1 MTEIDKQGRNLSTTV
16 WTQLDRKAGAITELT
31 IRQLRNR
38 ISTWVVLG
46 VGVLLI
52 SLLLVFYIDSIR
64 DEFEPYDNDGDS
76 EDWDNDGYPLGQE
89 NIYGTSD
96 YDEFNFPGSP
106 EYIYQG
112 DIDWND
118 QPRTHEGNH
127 TWYYAWGYF
136 NPIWIDVN
144 ASNPFIYNYDW
155 IDWSLGDYFCEEEGL
170 GSDPFERG
178 PNGYYGFENS
188 NIDRNYCQFENGTYI
203 MFGAAFSGE
212 GEFFVEPGWN
222 TEWGYVTES
231 FFVEKHPKSMY
242 IDEDDIDWDGTSVSS
257 SQGFDDDGDCLKDD
271 YLVES
276 TPSDS
281 NRNGIYCD
289 VQWTYDQYGNLISI
303 RADSNVDEDPD
314 DSRHIGESSHRT
326 FIIGTGKIAFVML
339 LGLFLPLFLALG
351 LVRDE
356 SENGTLHYLLS
367 KPIHR
372 GEFILY
378 RLLGYLAIVVS
389 YTVILTFI
397 IAFITSIIGPGESII
412 RLSDYPV
419 WMGIS
424 LSTILVLI
432 AYGSVFNTVGLVLP
446 RYGVYLCILF
456 GVWEFLMGLFTI
468 TIPSSDITMLSIS
481 HWAIQIIDAT
491 VMIAWSDTPL
501 MQQQADA
508 FGLET
513 GISFFWHP
521 PVHTLGTGSPFVALI
536 ISVVFILI
544 FSLGMILIGQLI
556 FRKKEIM

>member
-1 MTEIDKQGRNLSTTV
+1 MEEIDKQGRNLSTTV

-52 SLLLVFYIDSIR
+52 SLLLIFYVDSIR
-64 DEFEPYDNDGDS
+64 DDFEPYDNDGDS
-76 EDWDNDGYPLGQE
+76 QDWDNDGYPLGQE
-89 NIYGTSD
+89 LIYGTSD
-96 YDEFNFPGSP
+96 YDDSNFPGSS

-118 QPRTHEGNH
+118 QPRNHYGNH
-127 TWYYAWGYF
+127 TWVYAWGYF
-136 NPIWIDVN
+136 TPTWIDVE
-144 ASNPFIYNYDW
+144 AENPFSWSDNW
-155 IDWSLGDYFCEEEGL
+155 IDWSSEEYICEEEGL
-170 GSDPFERG
+170 GSDPFSSGRF
-178 PNGYYGFENS
+178 NL
-188 NIDRNYCQFENGTYI
+188 DRNYCLFENGTYI
-203 MFGAAFSGE
+203 MFGAIFIGE
-212 GEFFVEPGWN
+212 GDFFVEPGWN
-222 TEWGYVTES
+222 TEWGYLTEP
-231 FFVEKHPKSMY
+231 FFVEKHPKSKY
-242 IDEDDIDWDGTSVSS
+242 IDEDDINWDENRVSS
-257 SQGFDDDGDCLKDD
+257 SQGFDDDGDCLKED
-271 YLVES
+271 YVVDS
-276 TPSDS
+276 SPNDS

-289 VQWTYDQYGNLISI
+289 VQWTFDSNGNLVSI
-303 RADSNVDEDPD
+303 RADNNVDEDPD
-314 DSRHIGESSHRT
+314 DSKHIGESSHRT
-326 FIIGTGKIAFVML
+326 FIIGTGKIAFVMII
-339 LGLFLPLFLALG
+339 GLFVPLFLALG

-389 YTVILTFI
+389 YTLILTLI
-397 IAFITSIIGPGESII
+397 IALITSIIGPGNSFI

-419 WMGIS
+419 WIGIAF
-424 LSTILVLI
+424 STILVLT

-468 TIPSSDITMLSIS
+468 TIPESDITMLSIS
-481 HWAIQIIDAT
+481 HWAIQLIDAV

-501 MQQQADA
+501 IQEQADA

-521 PVHTLGTGSPFVALI
+521 PVHTLGTGSPFIASI
-536 ISVVFILI
+536 ISVVFILT
-544 FSLGMILIGQLI
+544 FSMGMILIGQLI
-556 FRKKEIM
+556 FRNKEIM

>member
-1 MTEIDKQGRNLSTTV
+1 MEKPDEQGRGLSNTV

-52 SLLLVFYIDSIR
+52 SLLIIFYIDSIR

-89 NIYGTSD
+89 RIYGTSD
-96 YDEFNFPGSP
+96 YDESNFPGSS

-112 DIDWND
+112 DIDYND
-118 QPRTHEGNH
+118 QPRNHYGNH
-127 TWYYAWGYF
+127 TWIDAWGYF
-136 NPIWIDVN
+136 TPTWIDTDT
-144 ASNPFIYNYDW
+144 SNPFSGFSTDYRW
-155 IDWSLGDYFCEEEGL
+155 IDWNLEPIICED
-170 GSDPFERG
+170 SSMSDDPFEV
-178 PNGYYGFENS
+178 YDWS
-188 NIDRNYCQFENGTYI
+188 VLSRNYCLYENGTYV
-203 MFGAAFSGE
+203 MFGAIFIGE
-212 GEFFVEPGWN
+212 GDFFVEPGW
-222 TEWGYVTES
+222 EAQWGYLTEP

-242 IDEDDIDWDGTSVSS
+242 IDEDDIDWDGTTISS
-257 SQGFDDDGDCLKDD
+257 SQGFDDDGDCLKVD

-276 TPSDS
+276 SPDDS
-281 NRNGIYCD
+281 NRNGIVCD
-289 VQWTYDQYGNLISI
+289 VQWTYDPYGNLISI

-314 DSRHIGESSHRT
+314 DSKHIGESSHRT
-326 FIIGTGKIAFVML
+326 FIIGTGKIAFVMI

-378 RLLGYLAIVVS
+378 RLLGYLAVVVS

-397 IAFITSIIGPGESII
+397 IAFITSIIGPGDSII

-419 WMGIS
+419 WLGIS
-424 LSTILVLI
+424 LSTILVLT
-432 AYGSVFNTVGLVLP
+432 AYGSVFNTVGLILP

-491 VMIAWSDTPL
+491 VMIAWSDTAL
-501 MQQQADA
+501 MQQQANA

-521 PVHTLGTGSPFVALI
+521 PVHTLGTGNPFIALI
-536 ISVVFILI
+536 ISVVFILV
-544 FSLGMILIGQLI
+544 FSMGMILIGQLI
-556 FRKKEIM
+556 FRNKEIM

>member
-1 MTEIDKQGRNLSTTV
+1 MEEIDKQGRNLSTTV

-52 SLLLVFYIDSIR
+52 SLLLIFYVDSIR
-64 DEFEPYDNDGDS
+64 DDFEPYDNDGDS
-76 EDWDNDGYPLGQE
+76 QDWDNDGYPLGQE
-89 NIYGTSD
+89 LIYGTSD
-96 YDEFNFPGSP
+96 YDDSNFPGSS

-118 QPRTHEGNH
+118 QPRNHYGNH
-127 TWYYAWGYF
+127 TWVYAWGYF
-136 NPIWIDVN
+136 TPTWIDVE
-144 ASNPFIYNYDW
+144 AENPFSWSDSW
-155 IDWSLGDYFCEEEGL
+155 IDWSSEEYICEEEGL
-170 GSDPFERG
+170 GSDPFSSGR
-178 PNGYYGFENS
+178 FS
-188 NIDRNYCQFENGTYI
+188 LDRNYCLFENK
-203 MFGAAFSGE
+203 
-212 GEFFVEPGWN
+212 N
-222 TEWGYVTES
+222 R
-231 FFVEKHPKSMY
+231 
-242 IDEDDIDWDGTSVSS
+242 VSS
-257 SQGFDDDGDCLKDD
+257 SQGFDDDGDCLKEEYVVD
-271 YLVES
+271 S
-276 TPSDS
+276 SPNDS

-289 VQWTYDQYGNLISI
+289 VQWTFDSNGNLVSI
-303 RADSNVDEDPD
+303 RADNNVDEDPD
-314 DSRHIGESSHRT
+314 DSKHIGESSHRT
-326 FIIGTGKIAFVML
+326 FIIGTGKIAFVMII
-339 LGLFLPLFLALG
+339 GLFVPLFLALG

-389 YTVILTFI
+389 YTLILTLI
-397 IAFITSIIGPGESII
+397 IAFITSIIGPGNSFI

-419 WMGIS
+419 WIGIA
-424 LSTILVLI
+424 LSTILVLT

-468 TIPSSDITMLSIS
+468 TIPESDITMLSIS
-481 HWAIQIIDAT
+481 HWAIQLIDAV

-501 MQQQADA
+501 IQEQADA

-521 PVHTLGTGSPFVALI
+521 PVHTLGTGSPFIASI
-536 ISVVFILI
+536 ISVVFILT
-544 FSLGMILIGQLI
+544 FSMGMILIGQLI
-556 FRKKEIM
+556 FRNKEIM

>member
-1 MTEIDKQGRNLSTTV
+1 MEEIDKQGRNLSTTV

-46 VGVLLI
+46 VGVLLV
-52 SLLLVFYIDSIR
+52 SLLLIFYIDSIR
-64 DEFEPYDNDGDS
+64 EEFEPFDNDGDS

-89 NIYGTSD
+89 RMYGTSD
-96 YDEFNFPGSP
+96 YNAKHFPGSS

-112 DIDWND
+112 DIDDND
-118 QPRTHEGNH
+118 QPRNHYGNH
-127 TWYYAWGYF
+127 TWVNAWGYF
-136 NPIWIDVN
+136 TPTWIDTDT
-144 ASNPFIYNYDW
+144 SNPFSNSFDW
-155 IDWSLGDYFCEEEGL
+155 IDWSEEEIICEAAGL
-170 GSDPFERG
+170 SDNPFESYDWG
-178 PNGYYGFENS
+178 S
-188 NIDRNYCQFENGTYI
+188 LSRNYCLYENGTYV
-203 MFGAAFSGE
+203 MFGAIFIGE
-212 GEFFVEPGWN
+212 GDFFVEPGWY
-222 TEWGYVTES
+222 TEWGYLTEEI
-231 FFVEKHPKSMY
+231 FVEKHPKSMY
-242 IDEDDIDWDGTSVSS
+242 IDEDDIDWDGTKISS
-257 SQGFDDDGDCLKDD
+257 SQGFDDDGDCLKVD
-271 YLVES
+271 YIDES
-276 TPSDS
+276 NPNDS

-289 VQWTYDQYGNLISI
+289 VQWTYDLNGNLVSI
-303 RADSNVDEDPD
+303 QADDNVDEDPD
-314 DSRHIGESSHRT
+314 DSKHIGESSHRT
-326 FIIGTGKIAFVML
+326 FIIGTGKIAFVMI

-389 YTVILTFI
+389 YTVILTFL
-397 IAFITSIIGPGESII
+397 IAFITSIIGPGDSLI
-412 RLSDYPV
+412 RISDYPV
-419 WMGIS
+419 WLGIS
-424 LSTILVLI
+424 LSTILVLT

-446 RYGVYLCILF
+446 KYGVYLCILF
-456 GVWEFLMGLFTI
+456 GIWEFLMGLFTI
-468 TIPSSDITMLSIS
+468 TIPNSSITMLSIS

-491 VMIAWSDTPL
+491 VMIAWSDTAL

-521 PVHTLGTGSPFVALI
+521 PVHTLGTGNPFVSLI

>member
-1 MTEIDKQGRNLSTTV
+1 MDKLDEQGRGLSTTV

-52 SLLLVFYIDSIR
+52 SLLIIFYIDSIR

-89 NIYGTSD
+89 RMYGTSD
-96 YDEFNFPGSP
+96 YDESNFPGSS

-112 DIDWND
+112 DIDYND
-118 QPRTHEGNH
+118 QPRNHYGNH
-127 TWYYAWGYF
+127 TWIDAWGYF
-136 NPIWIDVN
+136 TPTWIDTDT
-144 ASNPFIYNYDW
+144 SNPFSGFSTDYRW
-155 IDWSLGDYFCEEEGL
+155 IDWNLEPIICED
-170 GSDPFERG
+170 SSMSDDPFEAYDWG
-178 PNGYYGFENS
+178 LLS
-188 NIDRNYCQFENGTYI
+188 KNYCLYENGTYV
-203 MFGAAFSGE
+203 MFGAIFIGE
-212 GEFFVEPGWN
+212 GDFFVEPGWDAQ
-222 TEWGYVTES
+222 WGYLTEP

-242 IDEDDIDWDGTSVSS
+242 IDEDDIDWDGTTISS
-257 SQGFDDDGDCLKDD
+257 SQGFDDDGDCLKEE

-276 TPSDS
+276 SPDDS
-281 NRNGIYCD
+281 NRNGIVCD
-289 VQWTYDQYGNLISI
+289 VQWTYDPYGNLVSI

-314 DSRHIGESSHRT
+314 DSKHIGESSHRT
-326 FIIGTGKIAFVML
+326 FIIGTGKIAFVMI

-378 RLLGYLAIVVS
+378 RLLGYLAVVVS

-397 IAFITSIIGPGESII
+397 IAFITSIIGPGDSII

-419 WMGIS
+419 WLGIS
-424 LSTILVLI
+424 LSTILVLT
-432 AYGSVFNTVGLVLP
+432 AYGSVFNTVGLILP

-491 VMIAWSDTPL
+491 VMIAWSDTAL
-501 MQQQADA
+501 MQQQANA

-521 PVHTLGTGSPFVALI
+521 PVHTLGTGNPFIALI
-536 ISVVFILI
+536 ISVVFILV
-544 FSLGMILIGQLI
+544 FSIGMILIGQLI
-556 FRKKEIM
+556 FRNKEIM

>member
-1 MTEIDKQGRNLSTTV
+1 MEELDKQGRNLSTTV

-52 SLLLVFYIDSIR
+52 SLLLIFYIDSIR
-64 DEFEPYDNDGDS
+64 EEFEPYDNDGDS

-89 NIYGTSD
+89 LIYGTSD
-96 YDEFNFPGSP
+96 SNEFEFPGSSK
-106 EYIYQG
+106 YVYQG

-118 QPRTHEGNH
+118 QPRTHYGNH
-127 TWYYAWGYF
+127 TWFSAWGYF
-136 NPIWIDVN
+136 TPTWTDTNTTEPLGLPD
-144 ASNPFIYNYDW
+144 NYW
-155 IDWSLGDYFCEEEGL
+155 IDWNEEAIICEDTPL
-170 GSDPFERG
+170 SDDPFEEYDFY
-178 PNGYYGFENS
+178 NV
-188 NIDRNYCQFENGTYI
+188 DKNYCLYENGTYVMFGI
-203 MFGAAFSGE
+203 MFIGE
-212 GEFFVEPGWN
+212 GNFFAPPGWS
-222 TEWGYVTES
+222 TEWGYLTEA

-242 IDEDDIDWDGTSVSS
+242 IDEDDIDWDGTTISS
-257 SQGFDDDGDCLKDD
+257 SQGFDDDGDCLKVDYIDEGYPDD
-271 YLVES
+271 
-276 TPSDS
+276 D
-281 NRNGIYCD
+281 NRNGIPCD
-289 VQWTYDQYGNLISI
+289 VQWTYDLNGNLVSI
-303 RADSNVDEDPD
+303 EADENVDEDPD
-314 DSRHIGESSHRT
+314 DSKHIGESSHRT
-326 FIIGTGKIAFVML
+326 FIIGTGKIAFVMI

-397 IAFITSIIGPGESII
+397 IAFITSIIGPGDSLI

-419 WMGIS
+419 WLGIS
-424 LSTILVLI
+424 LSTILVLT

-446 RYGVYLCILF
+446 KYGVYLCILF
-456 GVWEFLMGLFTI
+456 GIWEFLMGLFTI
-468 TIPSSDITMLSIS
+468 TIPNSSITMLSIS

-536 ISVVFILI
+536 LSVVFILI
-544 FSLGMILIGQLI
+544 FSVGMILIGQLI
-556 FRKKEIM
+556 FRNKEIM

>member
-1 MTEIDKQGRNLSTTV
+1 MEEIDKQGRNLSTTV

-52 SLLLVFYIDSIR
+52 SLLLIFYVDSIR
-64 DEFEPYDNDGDS
+64 DDFEPYDNDGDS
-76 EDWDNDGYPLGQE
+76 QDWDNDGYPLGQE
-89 NIYGTSD
+89 LIYGTSD
-96 YDEFNFPGSP
+96 YDDSNFPGSS

-118 QPRTHEGNH
+118 QPRNHYGNH
-127 TWYYAWGYF
+127 TWVYAWGYF
-136 NPIWIDVN
+136 TPTWIDVE
-144 ASNPFIYNYDW
+144 AENPFSWSDSW
-155 IDWSLGDYFCEEEGL
+155 IDWSSEEYICEEEGL
-170 GSDPFERG
+170 GSDPFSSGR
-178 PNGYYGFENS
+178 FTL
-188 NIDRNYCQFENGTYI
+188 DRNYCLFENGTYI
-203 MFGAAFSGE
+203 MFGAIFIGE
-212 GEFFVEPGWN
+212 GDFFVEPGWN
-222 TEWGYVTES
+222 TEWGYLTEP
-231 FFVEKHPKSMY
+231 FFVEKHPKSKY
-242 IDEDDIDWDGTSVSS
+242 IDEDDINWDENRVSS
-257 SQGFDDDGDCLKDD
+257 SQGFDDDGDCLKDEYVVD
-271 YLVES
+271 S
-276 TPSDS
+276 SPNDS

-289 VQWTYDQYGNLISI
+289 VQWTFDSNGNLVSI
-303 RADSNVDEDPD
+303 RADNNVDEDPD
-314 DSRHIGESSHRT
+314 DSKHIGESSHRT
-326 FIIGTGKIAFVML
+326 FIIGTGKIAFVMII
-339 LGLFLPLFLALG
+339 GLFLPLFLALG

-389 YTVILTFI
+389 YTLILTLI
-397 IAFITSIIGPGESII
+397 IAFITSIIGPGNSFI

-419 WMGIS
+419 WIGIA
-424 LSTILVLI
+424 LSTILVLT

-468 TIPSSDITMLSIS
+468 TIPESDITMLSIS
-481 HWAIQIIDAT
+481 HWAIQLIDAV

-501 MQQQADA
+501 IQEQADA

-521 PVHTLGTGSPFVALI
+521 PVHTLGTGSPFIASI
-536 ISVVFILI
+536 ISVVFILT
-544 FSLGMILIGQLI
+544 FSMGMILIGQLI
-556 FRKKEIM
+556 FRNKEIM

>member
-1 MTEIDKQGRNLSTTV
+1 MEEIDKQGRNLSTTV

-52 SLLLVFYIDSIR
+52 SLLLIFYVDSIR
-64 DEFEPYDNDGDS
+64 DDFEPYDNDGDS
-76 EDWDNDGYPLGQE
+76 QDWDNDGYPLGQE
-89 NIYGTSD
+89 LIYGTSD
-96 YDEFNFPGSP
+96 YDDSNFPGSS

-118 QPRTHEGNH
+118 QPRNHYGNH
-127 TWYYAWGYF
+127 TWVYAWGYF
-136 NPIWIDVN
+136 TPTWIDIE
-144 ASNPFIYNYDW
+144 AENPFSWSDSW
-155 IDWSLGDYFCEEEGL
+155 IDWSSEEYICEEEGL
-170 GSDPFERG
+170 GSDPFSSGRF
-178 PNGYYGFENS
+178 NL
-188 NIDRNYCQFENGTYI
+188 DRNYCLFENGTYI
-203 MFGAAFSGE
+203 MFGAIFIGE
-212 GEFFVEPGWN
+212 GDFFVEPGWN
-222 TEWGYVTES
+222 TEWGYLTEP
-231 FFVEKHPKSMY
+231 FFVEKHPKSKY
-242 IDEDDIDWDGTSVSS
+242 IDEDDINWDENRVSS
-257 SQGFDDDGDCLKDD
+257 SQGFDDDGDCLKEEYVVD
-271 YLVES
+271 S
-276 TPSDS
+276 SPNDS

-289 VQWTYDQYGNLISI
+289 VQWTFDSNGNLVSI
-303 RADSNVDEDPD
+303 RADNNVDEDPD
-314 DSRHIGESSHRT
+314 DSKHIGESSHRT
-326 FIIGTGKIAFVML
+326 FIIGTGKIAFVMII
-339 LGLFLPLFLALG
+339 GLFVPLFLALG

-389 YTVILTFI
+389 YTLILTLI
-397 IAFITSIIGPGESII
+397 IAFITSIIGPGNSFI

-419 WMGIS
+419 WIGIAF
-424 LSTILVLI
+424 STILVLT

-446 RYGVYLCILF
+446 KYGVYLCILF

-468 TIPSSDITMLSIS
+468 TIPESDITMLSIS
-481 HWAIQIIDAT
+481 HWAIQLIDAV

-501 MQQQADA
+501 IQEQADA

-521 PVHTLGTGSPFVALI
+521 PVHTLGTGSPFIASI
-536 ISVVFILI
+536 ISVVFILT
-544 FSLGMILIGQLI
+544 FSMGMILIGQLI
-556 FRKKEIM
+556 FRNKEIM

>member
-1 MTEIDKQGRNLSTTV
+1 MEEIDKQGRNLSTTV

-52 SLLLVFYIDSIR
+52 SLLLIFYIDSIR
-64 DEFEPYDNDGDS
+64 EEFEPVDNDGDS

-89 NIYGTSD
+89 RIYGTSD
-96 YDEFNFPGSP
+96 YDESNFPGST

-118 QPRTHEGNH
+118 QPRNHYGNH
-127 TWYYAWGYF
+127 TWFSAWGYF
-136 NPIWIDVN
+136 TPTWVDTETD
-144 ASNPFIYNYDW
+144 NPFFWDGDW
-155 IDWSLGDYFCEEEGL
+155 IDWNLEPIICEDAGL
-170 GSDPFERG
+170 SDDPFEAFDWG
-178 PNGYYGFENS
+178 S
-188 NIDRNYCQFENGTYI
+188 LSRNYCLYENGTYV
-203 MFGAAFSGE
+203 MFGAIFIGE
-212 GEFFVEPGWN
+212 GDFFVEPGWN
-222 TEWGYVTES
+222 TEWGYLTES

-242 IDEDDIDWDGTSVSS
+242 IDEDDINWDGSEISS
-257 SQGFDDDGDCLKDD
+257 SQGFDDDGDCLKEDYIDESSPNDD
-271 YLVES
+271 
-276 TPSDS
+276 

-289 VQWTYDQYGNLISI
+289 VQWTYDLNGNLVSI
-303 RADSNVDEDPD
+303 RADDNVDEDPD
-314 DSRHIGESSHRT
+314 DSLLIGESSHRT
-326 FIIGTGKIAFVML
+326 FIIGTGKIAFVMI

-389 YTVILTFI
+389 YIVILTLI

-419 WMGIS
+419 WLGIS
-424 LSTILVLI
+424 LSTILVLT

-456 GVWEFLMGLFTI
+456 GIWEFLMGLFTI
-468 TIPSSDITMLSIS
+468 TIPNSSITMLSIS
-481 HWAIQIIDAT
+481 HWAIQIIDAV

-501 MQQQADA
+501 MQQQSDA
-508 FGLET
+508 FGLDT

-521 PVHTLGTGSPFVALI
+521 PVHTLGTGNPFIALI

-544 FSLGMILIGQLI
+544 FSIGMILIGQLI

>member
-1 MTEIDKQGRNLSTTV
+1 MDKLDEQGRGLSTTV

-52 SLLLVFYIDSIR
+52 SLLIIFYIDSIR

-89 NIYGTSD
+89 RMYGTSD
-96 YDEFNFPGSP
+96 YDESNFPGSS

-112 DIDWND
+112 DIDYND
-118 QPRTHEGNH
+118 QPRNHYGNH
-127 TWYYAWGYF
+127 TWIDAWGYF
-136 NPIWIDVN
+136 TPTWIDTDT
-144 ASNPFIYNYDW
+144 SNPFSGFSTDYRW
-155 IDWSLGDYFCEEEGL
+155 IDWNLEPIICED
-170 GSDPFERG
+170 SSMSDDPFEAYDWG
-178 PNGYYGFENS
+178 LLS
-188 NIDRNYCQFENGTYI
+188 KNYCLYENGTYV
-203 MFGAAFSGE
+203 MFGAIFIGE
-212 GEFFVEPGWN
+212 GDFFVEPGWDAQ
-222 TEWGYVTES
+222 WGYLTEP

-242 IDEDDIDWDGTSVSS
+242 IDEDDIDWDGTTISS
-257 SQGFDDDGDCLKDD
+257 SQGFDDDGDCLKED

-276 TPSDS
+276 SPDDS
-281 NRNGIYCD
+281 NRNGIVCD
-289 VQWTYDQYGNLISI
+289 VQWTYDPYGNLVSI

-314 DSRHIGESSHRT
+314 DSKHIGESSHRT
-326 FIIGTGKIAFVML
+326 FIIGTGKIAFVMI

-378 RLLGYLAIVVS
+378 RLLGYLAVVVS

-397 IAFITSIIGPGESII
+397 IAFITSIIGPGDSII

-419 WMGIS
+419 WLGIS
-424 LSTILVLI
+424 LSTILVLT
-432 AYGSVFNTVGLVLP
+432 AYGSVFNTVGLILP

-491 VMIAWSDTPL
+491 VMIAWSDTAL
-501 MQQQADA
+501 MQQQANA

-521 PVHTLGTGSPFVALI
+521 PVHTLGTGNPFIALI
-536 ISVVFILI
+536 ISVVFILV
-544 FSLGMILIGQLI
+544 FSIGMILIGQLI
-556 FRKKEIM
+556 FRNKEIM

>member
-1 MTEIDKQGRNLSTTV
+1 MEEIDKQGRNLSTTV

-52 SLLLVFYIDSIR
+52 SLLLIFYVDSIR
-64 DEFEPYDNDGDS
+64 DDFEPYDNDGDS
-76 EDWDNDGYPLGQE
+76 QDWDNDGYPLGQE
-89 NIYGTSD
+89 LIYGTSD
-96 YDEFNFPGSP
+96 YDDSNFPGSS

-118 QPRTHEGNH
+118 QPRNHYGNH
-127 TWYYAWGYF
+127 TWFYAWGYF
-136 NPIWIDVN
+136 TPTWIDVD
-144 ASNPFIYNYDW
+144 AENPFSWSDSW
-155 IDWSLGDYFCEEEGL
+155 IDWSSEEYICEEEGL
-170 GSDPFERG
+170 GSDPFSSGR
-178 PNGYYGFENS
+178 FTL
-188 NIDRNYCQFENGTYI
+188 DRNYCLFENGTYI
-203 MFGAAFSGE
+203 MFGAIFIGE
-212 GEFFVEPGWN
+212 GDFFVEPGWN
-222 TEWGYVTES
+222 TEWGYLTEP
-231 FFVEKHPKSMY
+231 FFVEKHPKSKY
-242 IDEDDIDWDGTSVSS
+242 IDEDDINWDENRVSS
-257 SQGFDDDGDCLKDD
+257 SQGFDDDGDCLKDEYVVD
-271 YLVES
+271 S
-276 TPSDS
+276 SPNDS

-289 VQWTYDQYGNLISI
+289 VQWTFDSNGNLVSI
-303 RADSNVDEDPD
+303 RADNNVDEDPD
-314 DSRHIGESSHRT
+314 DSKHIGESSHRT
-326 FIIGTGKIAFVML
+326 FIIGTGKIAFVMII
-339 LGLFLPLFLALG
+339 GLFVPLFLALG

-389 YTVILTFI
+389 YTLILTLI
-397 IAFITSIIGPGESII
+397 IAFITSIIGPGNSFI

-419 WMGIS
+419 WIGIA
-424 LSTILVLI
+424 LSTILVLT

-468 TIPSSDITMLSIS
+468 TIPESDITMLSIS
-481 HWAIQIIDAT
+481 HWAIQLIDAV

-501 MQQQADA
+501 IQEQADA

-521 PVHTLGTGSPFVALI
+521 PVHTLGTGSPFIASI
-536 ISVVFILI
+536 ISVVFILT
-544 FSLGMILIGQLI
+544 FSMGMILIGQLI
-556 FRKKEIM
+556 FRNKEIM

>member
-1 MTEIDKQGRNLSTTV
+1 MEEIDKQGRNLSTTV

-52 SLLLVFYIDSIR
+52 SLLLIFYVDSIR
-64 DEFEPYDNDGDS
+64 DDFEPYDNDGDS
-76 EDWDNDGYPLGQE
+76 QDWDNDGYPLGQE
-89 NIYGTSD
+89 LIYGTSD
-96 YDEFNFPGSP
+96 YDDSNFPGSS
-106 EYIYQG
+106 EYVYQG

-118 QPRTHEGNH
+118 QPRNHYGNH
-127 TWYYAWGYF
+127 TWFYAWGYF
-136 NPIWIDVN
+136 TPTWIDVD
-144 ASNPFIYNYDW
+144 AENPFSWSDSW
-155 IDWSLGDYFCEEEGL
+155 IDWSSEEYICEEEGL
-170 GSDPFERG
+170 GSDPFSSGR
-178 PNGYYGFENS
+178 FTL
-188 NIDRNYCQFENGTYI
+188 DRNYCLFENGTYI
-203 MFGAAFSGE
+203 MFGAIFIGE
-212 GEFFVEPGWN
+212 GDFFVEPGWN
-222 TEWGYVTES
+222 TEWGYLTEP
-231 FFVEKHPKSMY
+231 FFVEKHPKSKY
-242 IDEDDIDWDGTSVSS
+242 IDEDDINWDENRVSS
-257 SQGFDDDGDCLKDD
+257 SQGFDDDGDCLRDEYVVD
-271 YLVES
+271 S
-276 TPSDS
+276 SPNDS

-289 VQWTYDQYGNLISI
+289 VQWTFDSNGNLVSI
-303 RADSNVDEDPD
+303 RADNNVDEDPD
-314 DSRHIGESSHRT
+314 DSKHIGESSHRT
-326 FIIGTGKIAFVML
+326 FIIGTGKIAFVMII
-339 LGLFLPLFLALG
+339 GLFLPLFLALG

-389 YTVILTFI
+389 YTLILTLI
-397 IAFITSIIGPGESII
+397 IAFITSIIGPGNSFI

-419 WMGIS
+419 WIGIAF
-424 LSTILVLI
+424 STILVLT

-468 TIPSSDITMLSIS
+468 TIPESDITMLSIS
-481 HWAIQIIDAT
+481 HWAIQLIDAV

-501 MQQQADA
+501 IQEQADA

-521 PVHTLGTGSPFVALI
+521 PVHTLGTGSPFIASI
-536 ISVVFILI
+536 ISVVFILT
-544 FSLGMILIGQLI
+544 FSMGMILIGQLI
-556 FRKKEIM
+556 FRNKEIM

>member
-1 MTEIDKQGRNLSTTV
+1 MEEIDKQGRNLSTTV

-52 SLLLVFYIDSIR
+52 SLLLIFYVDSIR
-64 DEFEPYDNDGDS
+64 DDFEPYDNDGDS
-76 EDWDNDGYPLGQE
+76 QDWDNDGYPLGQE
-89 NIYGTSD
+89 LIYGTSD
-96 YDEFNFPGSP
+96 YDDSNFPGSS

-118 QPRTHEGNH
+118 QPRNHYGNH
-127 TWYYAWGYF
+127 TWVYAWGYF
-136 NPIWIDVN
+136 TPTWIDVE
-144 ASNPFIYNYDW
+144 AENPFSWSDSW
-155 IDWSLGDYFCEEEGL
+155 IDWSSEEYICEEEGL
-170 GSDPFERG
+170 GSDPFSSGRF
-178 PNGYYGFENS
+178 NL
-188 NIDRNYCQFENGTYI
+188 DRNYCLFENGTYI
-203 MFGAAFSGE
+203 MFGAIFIGE
-212 GEFFVEPGWN
+212 GDFFVEPGWN
-222 TEWGYVTES
+222 TEWGYLTEP
-231 FFVEKHPKSMY
+231 FFVEKHPKSKY
-242 IDEDDIDWDGTSVSS
+242 IDEDDINWDENRVSS
-257 SQGFDDDGDCLKDD
+257 SQGFDDDGDCLKEEYVVD
-271 YLVES
+271 S
-276 TPSDS
+276 SPNDS

-289 VQWTYDQYGNLISI
+289 VQWTFDSNGNLVSI
-303 RADSNVDEDPD
+303 RADNNVDEDPD
-314 DSRHIGESSHRT
+314 DSKHIGESSHRT
-326 FIIGTGKIAFVML
+326 FIIGTGKIAFVMII
-339 LGLFLPLFLALG
+339 GLFVPLFLALG

-389 YTVILTFI
+389 YTLILTLI
-397 IAFITSIIGPGESII
+397 IAFITSIIGPGNSFI

-419 WMGIS
+419 WIGIAF
-424 LSTILVLI
+424 STILVLT

-468 TIPSSDITMLSIS
+468 TIPESDITMLSIS
-481 HWAIQIIDAT
+481 HWAIQLIDAV

-501 MQQQADA
+501 IQEQADA

-521 PVHTLGTGSPFVALI
+521 PVHTLGTGSPFIASI
-536 ISVVFILI
+536 ISVVFILT
-544 FSLGMILIGQLI
+544 FSMGMILIGQLI
-556 FRKKEIM
+556 FRNKEIM

>member
-1 MTEIDKQGRNLSTTV
+1 MEKPDEQGRGLSNTV

-52 SLLLVFYIDSIR
+52 SLLIIFYIDSIR

-89 NIYGTSD
+89 RIYGTSD
-96 YDEFNFPGSP
+96 YDESNFPGSS

-112 DIDWND
+112 DIDYND
-118 QPRTHEGNH
+118 QPRNHYGNH
-127 TWYYAWGYF
+127 TWIDAWGYF
-136 NPIWIDVN
+136 TPTWIDTDT
-144 ASNPFIYNYDW
+144 SNPFSGFSTDYRW
-155 IDWSLGDYFCEEEGL
+155 IDWNLEPIICED
-170 GSDPFERG
+170 SSMSDDPFEA
-178 PNGYYGFENS
+178 YDWS
-188 NIDRNYCQFENGTYI
+188 VLSRNYCLYENGTYV
-203 MFGAAFSGE
+203 MFGAIFIGE
-212 GEFFVEPGWN
+212 GDFFVEPGWDAQ
-222 TEWGYVTES
+222 WGYLTEP

-242 IDEDDIDWDGTSVSS
+242 IDEDDIDWDGTTISS
-257 SQGFDDDGDCLKDD
+257 TQGFDDDGDCLKED

-276 TPSDS
+276 SPDDS
-281 NRNGIYCD
+281 NRNGIECD
-289 VQWTYDQYGNLISI
+289 VQWTYDPYGNLISI

-314 DSRHIGESSHRT
+314 DSKHIGESSHRT
-326 FIIGTGKIAFVML
+326 FIIGTGKIAFVMI

-378 RLLGYLAIVVS
+378 RLLGYLAVVVS

-397 IAFITSIIGPGESII
+397 IAFITSIIGPGDSII

-419 WMGIS
+419 WLGIS
-424 LSTILVLI
+424 LSTILVLT
-432 AYGSVFNTVGLVLP
+432 AYGSVFNTVGLILP

-491 VMIAWSDTPL
+491 VMIAWSDTAL
-501 MQQQADA
+501 MQQQANA

-521 PVHTLGTGSPFVALI
+521 PVHTLGTGNPFIALI
-536 ISVVFILI
+536 ISVVFILV
-544 FSLGMILIGQLI
+544 FSMGMILIGQLI
-556 FRKKEIM
+556 FRNKEIM

>member
-1 MTEIDKQGRNLSTTV
+1 MEEIDKQGRNLSTTV

-52 SLLLVFYIDSIR
+52 SLLLIFYVDSIR
-64 DEFEPYDNDGDS
+64 DDFEPFDNDGDS
-76 EDWDNDGYPLGQE
+76 QDWDNDGYPLGQE
-89 NIYGTSD
+89 LIYGTSD
-96 YDEFNFPGSP
+96 YDDSNFPGSS

-118 QPRTHEGNH
+118 QPRNHYGNH
-127 TWYYAWGYF
+127 TWVYAWGYF
-136 NPIWIDVN
+136 TPTWIDVE
-144 ASNPFIYNYDW
+144 AENPFSWSDNW
-155 IDWSLGDYFCEEEGL
+155 IDWSSEEYICEEEGL
-170 GSDPFERG
+170 GSDPFSSGRF
-178 PNGYYGFENS
+178 NL
-188 NIDRNYCQFENGTYI
+188 DRNYCLFENGTYI
-203 MFGAAFSGE
+203 MFGAIFIGE
-212 GEFFVEPGWN
+212 GDFFVEPGWN
-222 TEWGYVTES
+222 TEWGYLTEP
-231 FFVEKHPKSMY
+231 FFVEKHPKSKY
-242 IDEDDIDWDGTSVSS
+242 IDEDDINWDENRVSS
-257 SQGFDDDGDCLKDD
+257 SQGFDDDGDCLKED
-271 YLVES
+271 YVVDS
-276 TPSDS
+276 SPNDS

-289 VQWTYDQYGNLISI
+289 VQWTFDSNGNLVSI
-303 RADSNVDEDPD
+303 RADNNVDEDPD
-314 DSRHIGESSHRT
+314 DSKHIGESSHRT
-326 FIIGTGKIAFVML
+326 FIIGTGKIAFVMII
-339 LGLFLPLFLALG
+339 GLFVPLFLALG

-389 YTVILTFI
+389 YTLILTLI
-397 IAFITSIIGPGESII
+397 IAFITSIIGPGNSFI

-419 WMGIS
+419 WIGIAF
-424 LSTILVLI
+424 STILVLT

-468 TIPSSDITMLSIS
+468 TIPESDITMLSIS
-481 HWAIQIIDAT
+481 HWAIQLIDAV

-501 MQQQADA
+501 IQEQADA

-521 PVHTLGTGSPFVALI
+521 PVHTLGTGSPFIASI
-536 ISVVFILI
+536 ISVVFILT
-544 FSLGMILIGQLI
+544 FSMGMILIGQLI
-556 FRKKEIM
+556 FRNKEIM

>member
-1 MTEIDKQGRNLSTTV
+1 MDKLDEQGRGLSTTV

-52 SLLLVFYIDSIR
+52 SLLIIFYIDSIR

-89 NIYGTSD
+89 RIYGTSD
-96 YDEFNFPGSP
+96 YDESNFPGSS

-112 DIDWND
+112 DIDYND
-118 QPRTHEGNH
+118 QPRNHYGNH
-127 TWYYAWGYF
+127 TWIDAWGYF
-136 NPIWIDVN
+136 TPTWIDTDT
-144 ASNPFIYNYDW
+144 SNPFSGFSTDYRW
-155 IDWSLGDYFCEEEGL
+155 IDWNLDPIICED
-170 GSDPFERG
+170 SSMSDDPFEAYDWG
-178 PNGYYGFENS
+178 LLS
-188 NIDRNYCQFENGTYI
+188 KNYCLYENGTYV
-203 MFGAAFSGE
+203 MFGAIFIGE
-212 GEFFVEPGWN
+212 GDFFVEPGWDAQ
-222 TEWGYVTES
+222 WGYLTEP

-242 IDEDDIDWDGTSVSS
+242 IDEDDIDWDGTTISS
-257 SQGFDDDGDCLKDD
+257 SQGFDDDGDCLKEE

-276 TPSDS
+276 SPDDS
-281 NRNGIYCD
+281 NRNGIVCD
-289 VQWTYDQYGNLISI
+289 VQWTYDPYGNLISI

-314 DSRHIGESSHRT
+314 DSKHIGESSHRT
-326 FIIGTGKIAFVML
+326 FIIGTGKIAFVMI

-378 RLLGYLAIVVS
+378 RLLGYLAVVVS

-397 IAFITSIIGPGESII
+397 IAFITSIIGPGDSII

-419 WMGIS
+419 WLGIS
-424 LSTILVLI
+424 LSTILVLT
-432 AYGSVFNTVGLVLP
+432 AYGSVFNTVGLILP

-491 VMIAWSDTPL
+491 VMIAWSDTAL
-501 MQQQADA
+501 MQQQANA

-521 PVHTLGTGSPFVALI
+521 PVHTLGTGNPFIALI
-536 ISVVFILI
+536 ISVVFILV
-544 FSLGMILIGQLI
+544 FSIGMILIGQLI
-556 FRKKEIM
+556 FRNKEIM

>member
-1 MTEIDKQGRNLSTTV
+1 MDKLDEQGRGLSTTV

-52 SLLLVFYIDSIR
+52 SLLIIFYIDSIR

-89 NIYGTSD
+89 RIYGTSD
-96 YDEFNFPGSP
+96 YDESNFPGSS

-112 DIDWND
+112 DIDYND
-118 QPRTHEGNH
+118 QPRNHYGNH
-127 TWYYAWGYF
+127 TWIDAWGYF
-136 NPIWIDVN
+136 TPTWIDTDT
-144 ASNPFIYNYDW
+144 SNPFSGFSTDYRW
-155 IDWSLGDYFCEEEGL
+155 IDWNLEPIICED
-170 GSDPFERG
+170 SSMSDDPFEAYDWG
-178 PNGYYGFENS
+178 LLS
-188 NIDRNYCQFENGTYI
+188 RNYCLYENGTYV
-203 MFGAAFSGE
+203 MFGAIFIGE
-212 GEFFVEPGWN
+212 GDFFVEPGWDAQ
-222 TEWGYVTES
+222 WGYLTEP

-242 IDEDDIDWDGTSVSS
+242 IDEDDIDWDGTTISS
-257 SQGFDDDGDCLKDD
+257 SQGFDNDGDCLKED

-276 TPSDS
+276 SPDDS
-281 NRNGIYCD
+281 NRNGIVCD
-289 VQWTYDQYGNLISI
+289 VQWTYDPYGNLVSI

-314 DSRHIGESSHRT
+314 DSKHIGESSHRT
-326 FIIGTGKIAFVML
+326 FIIGTGKIAFVMI

-378 RLLGYLAIVVS
+378 RLLGYLAVVVS

-397 IAFITSIIGPGESII
+397 IAFITSIIGPGDSII

-419 WMGIS
+419 WLGIS
-424 LSTILVLI
+424 LSTILVLT
-432 AYGSVFNTVGLVLP
+432 AYGSVFNTVGLILP

-491 VMIAWSDTPL
+491 VMIAWSDTAL
-501 MQQQADA
+501 MQQQANA

-521 PVHTLGTGSPFVALI
+521 PVHTLGTGNPFIALI
-536 ISVVFILI
+536 ISVVFILV
-544 FSLGMILIGQLI
+544 FSIGMILIGQLI
-556 FRKKEIM
+556 FRNKEIM

>member
-1 MTEIDKQGRNLSTTV
+1 MEEIDKQGRNLSTTV

-52 SLLLVFYIDSIR
+52 SLLLIFYVDSIR
-64 DEFEPYDNDGDS
+64 DDFEPYDNDGDS
-76 EDWDNDGYPLGQE
+76 QDWDNDGYPLGQE
-89 NIYGTSD
+89 LIYGTSD
-96 YDEFNFPGSP
+96 YDDSNFPGSS

-118 QPRTHEGNH
+118 QPRNHYGNH
-127 TWYYAWGYF
+127 TWVYAWGYF
-136 NPIWIDVN
+136 TPTWIDIE
-144 ASNPFIYNYDW
+144 AENPFSWSDSW
-155 IDWSLGDYFCEEEGL
+155 IDWSSEEYICEEEGL
-170 GSDPFERG
+170 GSDPFSSGR
-178 PNGYYGFENS
+178 FTL
-188 NIDRNYCQFENGTYI
+188 DRNYCLFENGTYI
-203 MFGAAFSGE
+203 MFGAIFIGE
-212 GEFFVEPGWN
+212 GDFFVEPGWN
-222 TEWGYVTES
+222 TEWGYLTEP
-231 FFVEKHPKSMY
+231 FFVEKHPKSKY
-242 IDEDDIDWDGTSVSS
+242 IDEDDINWDENRVSS
-257 SQGFDDDGDCLKDD
+257 SQGFDDDGDCLKEEYVVD
-271 YLVES
+271 S
-276 TPSDS
+276 SPNDS

-289 VQWTYDQYGNLISI
+289 VQWTFDSNGNLVSI
-303 RADSNVDEDPD
+303 RADNNVDEDPD
-314 DSRHIGESSHRT
+314 DSKHIGESSHRT
-326 FIIGTGKIAFVML
+326 FIIGTGKIAFVMII
-339 LGLFLPLFLALG
+339 GLFVPLFLALG

-389 YTVILTFI
+389 YTLILTLI
-397 IAFITSIIGPGESII
+397 IAFITSIIGPGNSFI

-419 WMGIS
+419 WIGIAF
-424 LSTILVLI
+424 STILVLT

-446 RYGVYLCILF
+446 KYGVYLCILF

-468 TIPSSDITMLSIS
+468 TIPESDITMLSIS
-481 HWAIQIIDAT
+481 HWAIQLIDAV

-501 MQQQADA
+501 IQEQADA

-521 PVHTLGTGSPFVALI
+521 PVHTLGTGSPFIASI
-536 ISVVFILI
+536 ISVVFILT
-544 FSLGMILIGQLI
+544 FSMGMILIGQLI
-556 FRKKEIM
+556 FRNKEIM

>member
-1 MTEIDKQGRNLSTTV
+1 MEKPDEQGRGLSNTV

-52 SLLLVFYIDSIR
+52 SLLIIFYIDSIR

-89 NIYGTSD
+89 RIYGTSD
-96 YDEFNFPGSP
+96 YDESNFPGSS

-112 DIDWND
+112 DIDYND
-118 QPRTHEGNH
+118 QPRNHYGNH
-127 TWYYAWGYF
+127 TWIDAWGYF
-136 NPIWIDVN
+136 TPTWIDTDT
-144 ASNPFIYNYDW
+144 SNPFSGFSTDYRW
-155 IDWSLGDYFCEEEGL
+155 IDWNLEPIICED
-170 GSDPFERG
+170 SSMSDDPFEV
-178 PNGYYGFENS
+178 YDWS
-188 NIDRNYCQFENGTYI
+188 VLSRNYCLYENGTYV
-203 MFGAAFSGE
+203 MFGAIFIGE
-212 GEFFVEPGWN
+212 GDFFVEPGWDAQ
-222 TEWGYVTES
+222 WGYLTEP

-242 IDEDDIDWDGTSVSS
+242 IDEDDIDWDGTTISS
-257 SQGFDDDGDCLKDD
+257 SQGFDDDGDCLKVD

-276 TPSDS
+276 SPDDS
-281 NRNGIYCD
+281 NRNGIVCD
-289 VQWTYDQYGNLISI
+289 VQWTYDPYGNLISI

-314 DSRHIGESSHRT
+314 DSKHIGESSHRT
-326 FIIGTGKIAFVML
+326 FIIGTGKIAFVMI

-378 RLLGYLAIVVS
+378 RLLGYLAVVVS

-397 IAFITSIIGPGESII
+397 IAFITSIIGPGDSII

-419 WMGIS
+419 WLGIS
-424 LSTILVLI
+424 LSTILVLT
-432 AYGSVFNTVGLVLP
+432 AYGSVFNTVGLILP

-491 VMIAWSDTPL
+491 VMIAWSDTAL
-501 MQQQADA
+501 MQQQANA

-521 PVHTLGTGSPFVALI
+521 PVHTLGTGNPFIALI
-536 ISVVFILI
+536 ISVVFILV
-544 FSLGMILIGQLI
+544 FSMGMILIGQLI
-556 FRKKEIM
+556 FRNKEIM

>member
-1 MTEIDKQGRNLSTTV
+1 MDKLDEQGRGLSTTV

-52 SLLLVFYIDSIR
+52 SLLIIFYIDSIR

-89 NIYGTSD
+89 RMYGTSD
-96 YDEFNFPGSP
+96 YDESNFPGSS

-112 DIDWND
+112 DIDYND
-118 QPRTHEGNH
+118 QPRNHYGNH
-127 TWYYAWGYF
+127 TWIDAWGYF
-136 NPIWIDVN
+136 TPTWIDTDT
-144 ASNPFIYNYDW
+144 SNPFSGFSTDYRW
-155 IDWSLGDYFCEEEGL
+155 IDWNLEPIICED
-170 GSDPFERG
+170 SSMSDDPFEAYDWG
-178 PNGYYGFENS
+178 LLS
-188 NIDRNYCQFENGTYI
+188 KNYCLYENGTYV
-203 MFGAAFSGE
+203 MFGAIFIGE
-212 GEFFVEPGWN
+212 GDFFVEPGWDAQ
-222 TEWGYVTES
+222 WGYLTEP

-242 IDEDDIDWDGTSVSS
+242 IDEDDIDWDGTTISS
-257 SQGFDDDGDCLKDD
+257 SQGFDDDGDCLKED

-276 TPSDS
+276 SPDDS
-281 NRNGIYCD
+281 NRNGIVCD
-289 VQWTYDQYGNLISI
+289 VQWTYDPYGNLISI

-314 DSRHIGESSHRT
+314 DSKHIGESSHRT
-326 FIIGTGKIAFVML
+326 FIIGTGKIAFVMI

-378 RLLGYLAIVVS
+378 RLLGYLAVVVS

-397 IAFITSIIGPGESII
+397 IAFITSIIGPGDSII

-419 WMGIS
+419 WLGIS
-424 LSTILVLI
+424 LSTILVLT
-432 AYGSVFNTVGLVLP
+432 AYGSVFNTVGLILP

-491 VMIAWSDTPL
+491 VMIAWSDTAL
-501 MQQQADA
+501 MQQQANA

-521 PVHTLGTGSPFVALI
+521 PVHTLGTGNPFIALI
-536 ISVVFILI
+536 ISVVFILV
-544 FSLGMILIGQLI
+544 FSIGMILIGQLI
-556 FRKKEIM
+556 FRNKEIM

>member
-1 MTEIDKQGRNLSTTV
+1 MEEIDKQGRNLSTTV

-52 SLLLVFYIDSIR
+52 SLLLIFYVDSIR
-64 DEFEPYDNDGDS
+64 DDFEPFDNDGDS
-76 EDWDNDGYPLGQE
+76 QDWDNDGYPLGQE
-89 NIYGTSD
+89 LIYGTSD
-96 YDEFNFPGSP
+96 YDDSNFPGSS

-118 QPRTHEGNH
+118 QPRNHYGNH
-127 TWYYAWGYF
+127 TWVYAWGYF
-136 NPIWIDVN
+136 TPTWIDVE
-144 ASNPFIYNYDW
+144 AENPFSWSDNW
-155 IDWSLGDYFCEEEGL
+155 IDWSLEEYICEEEGL
-170 GSDPFERG
+170 GSDPFSSGR
-178 PNGYYGFENS
+178 FTL
-188 NIDRNYCQFENGTYI
+188 DRNYCLFENGTYI
-203 MFGAAFSGE
+203 MFGAIFIGE
-212 GEFFVEPGWN
+212 GDFFVEPGWN
-222 TEWGYVTES
+222 TEWGYLTEP
-231 FFVEKHPKSMY
+231 FFVEKHPKSKY
-242 IDEDDIDWDGTSVSS
+242 IDEDDINWDENRVSS
-257 SQGFDDDGDCLKDD
+257 SQGFDDDGDCLKED
-271 YLVES
+271 YVVDS
-276 TPSDS
+276 SPNDS

-289 VQWTYDQYGNLISI
+289 VQWTFDSNGNLVSI
-303 RADSNVDEDPD
+303 RADNNVDEDPD
-314 DSRHIGESSHRT
+314 DSKHIGESSHRT
-326 FIIGTGKIAFVML
+326 FIIGTGKIAFVMII
-339 LGLFLPLFLALG
+339 GLFVPLFLALG

-389 YTVILTFI
+389 YTLILTLI
-397 IAFITSIIGPGESII
+397 IAFITSIIGPGNSFI

-419 WMGIS
+419 WIGIA
-424 LSTILVLI
+424 LSTILVLT

-468 TIPSSDITMLSIS
+468 TIPESDITMLSIS
-481 HWAIQIIDAT
+481 HWAIQLIDAV

-501 MQQQADA
+501 IQEQADA

-521 PVHTLGTGSPFVALI
+521 PVHTLGTGSPFIASI
-536 ISVVFILI
+536 ISVVFILT
-544 FSLGMILIGQLI
+544 FSMGMILIGQLI
-556 FRKKEIM
+556 FRNKEIM

>member
-1 MTEIDKQGRNLSTTV
+1 MEEIDKQGRNLSTTV

-52 SLLLVFYIDSIR
+52 SLLLIFYVDSIR
-64 DEFEPYDNDGDS
+64 DDFEPYDNDGDS
-76 EDWDNDGYPLGQE
+76 QDWDNDGYPLGQE
-89 NIYGTSD
+89 LIYGTSD
-96 YDEFNFPGSP
+96 YDDSNFPGSS

-118 QPRTHEGNH
+118 QPRNHYGNH
-127 TWYYAWGYF
+127 TWVYAWGYF
-136 NPIWIDVN
+136 TPTWIDVE
-144 ASNPFIYNYDW
+144 AENPFSWSDSW
-155 IDWSLGDYFCEEEGL
+155 IDWSSDEYICEEEGL
-170 GSDPFERG
+170 GSDPFSSGRF
-178 PNGYYGFENS
+178 NL
-188 NIDRNYCQFENGTYI
+188 DRNYCLFENGTYI
-203 MFGAAFSGE
+203 MFGAIFIGE
-212 GEFFVEPGWN
+212 GDFFVEPGWN
-222 TEWGYVTES
+222 TEWGYLTEP
-231 FFVEKHPKSMY
+231 FFVEKHPKSKY
-242 IDEDDIDWDGTSVSS
+242 IDEDDINWDENRVSS
-257 SQGFDDDGDCLKDD
+257 SQGFDDDGDCLKEEYVVD
-271 YLVES
+271 S
-276 TPSDS
+276 SPNDS

-289 VQWTYDQYGNLISI
+289 VQWTFDLNGNLVSI
-303 RADSNVDEDPD
+303 RADNNVDEDPD
-314 DSRHIGESSHRT
+314 DSKHIGESSHRT
-326 FIIGTGKIAFVML
+326 FIIGTGKIAFVMII
-339 LGLFLPLFLALG
+339 GLFVPLFLALG

-389 YTVILTFI
+389 YTLILTLI
-397 IAFITSIIGPGESII
+397 IAFITSIIGPGNSFI

-419 WMGIS
+419 WIGIAF
-424 LSTILVLI
+424 STILVLT

-468 TIPSSDITMLSIS
+468 TIPESDITMLSIS
-481 HWAIQIIDAT
+481 HWAIQLIDAV

-501 MQQQADA
+501 IQEQADA

-521 PVHTLGTGSPFVALI
+521 PVHTLGTGSPFIASI
-536 ISVVFILI
+536 ISVVFILT
-544 FSLGMILIGQLI
+544 FSMGMILIGQLI
-556 FRKKEIM
+556 FRNKEIM

>member
-1 MTEIDKQGRNLSTTV
+1 MEEIDKQGRNLSTTV

-52 SLLLVFYIDSIR
+52 SLLLIFYVDSIR
-64 DEFEPYDNDGDS
+64 DDFEPYDNDGDS
-76 EDWDNDGYPLGQE
+76 QDWDNDGYPLGQE
-89 NIYGTSD
+89 LIYGTSD
-96 YDEFNFPGSP
+96 YDDSNFPGSS

-118 QPRTHEGNH
+118 QPRNHYGNH
-127 TWYYAWGYF
+127 TWVYAWGYF
-136 NPIWIDVN
+136 TPTWIDLE
-144 ASNPFIYNYDW
+144 AENPFSWSDSW
-155 IDWSLGDYFCEEEGL
+155 IDWSSEEYICEEEGL
-170 GSDPFERG
+170 GSDPFSSGR
-178 PNGYYGFENS
+178 FTL
-188 NIDRNYCQFENGTYI
+188 DRNYCLFENGTYI
-203 MFGAAFSGE
+203 MFGAIFIGE
-212 GEFFVEPGWN
+212 GDFFVEPGWN
-222 TEWGYVTES
+222 TEWGYLTEP
-231 FFVEKHPKSMY
+231 FFVEKHPKSKY
-242 IDEDDIDWDGTSVSS
+242 IDEDDINWDENRVSS
-257 SQGFDDDGDCLKDD
+257 SQGFDDDGDCLKDEYVVD
-271 YLVES
+271 S
-276 TPSDS
+276 SPNDS

-289 VQWTYDQYGNLISI
+289 VQWTFDSNGNLVSI
-303 RADSNVDEDPD
+303 RADNNVDEDPD
-314 DSRHIGESSHRT
+314 DSKHIGESSHRT
-326 FIIGTGKIAFVML
+326 FIIGTGKIAFVMII
-339 LGLFLPLFLALG
+339 GLFLPLFLALG

-389 YTVILTFI
+389 YTLILTLI
-397 IAFITSIIGPGESII
+397 IAFITSIIGPGNSFI

-419 WMGIS
+419 WIGIAF
-424 LSTILVLI
+424 STILVLT

-468 TIPSSDITMLSIS
+468 TIPESDITMLSIS
-481 HWAIQIIDAT
+481 HWAIQLIDAV

-501 MQQQADA
+501 IQEQADA

-521 PVHTLGTGSPFVALI
+521 PVHTLGTGSPFIASI
-536 ISVVFILI
+536 ISVVFILT
-544 FSLGMILIGQLI
+544 FSMGMILIGQLI
-556 FRKKEIM
+556 FRNKEIM

>member
-1 MTEIDKQGRNLSTTV
+1 
-16 WTQLDRKAGAITELT
+16 
-31 IRQLRNR
+31 
-38 ISTWVVLG
+38 VL
-46 VGVLLI
+46 VFLLI
-52 SLLLVFYIDSIR
+52 SLLLIFYIDSIR
-64 DEFEPYDNDGDS
+64 EEFEPVDNDGDS

-89 NIYGTSD
+89 RIYGTSD
-96 YDEFNFPGSP
+96 YDESNFPGST

-118 QPRTHEGNH
+118 QPRNHYGNH
-127 TWYYAWGYF
+127 TWFSAWGYF
-136 NPIWIDVN
+136 TPTWIDTETE
-144 ASNPFIYNYDW
+144 NPFFWDGNW
-155 IDWSLGDYFCEEEGL
+155 IDWNLEPVICEDESLSD
-170 GSDPFERG
+170 DPFEAFDWG
-178 PNGYYGFENS
+178 S
-188 NIDRNYCQFENGTYI
+188 LSRNYCLYENGTYV
-203 MFGAAFSGE
+203 MFGAIFIGE
-212 GEFFVEPGWN
+212 GDFFVEPGWA
-222 TEWGYVTES
+222 TEWGYLTET

-242 IDEDDIDWDGTSVSS
+242 IDEDDIDWDGSEISS
-257 SQGFDDDGDCLKDD
+257 SQGFDDDGDCLKEDYIDESSPNDD
-271 YLVES
+271 
-276 TPSDS
+276 

-289 VQWTYDQYGNLISI
+289 VQWTYDQNGNLVSI
-303 RADSNVDEDPD
+303 RADDNVDEDPD
-314 DSRHIGESSHRT
+314 DSLLIGESSHRT
-326 FIIGTGKIAFVML
+326 FIIGTGKIAFVMI

-389 YTVILTFI
+389 YIVILTFI
-397 IAFITSIIGPGESII
+397 IALITSIIGPGGSII

-419 WMGIS
+419 WLGIS
-424 LSTILVLI
+424 LSTILVLT

-456 GVWEFLMGLFTI
+456 GIWEFLMGLFTI
-468 TIPSSDITMLSIS
+468 TIPNSSITMLSIS

-491 VMIAWSDTPL
+491 VMIAWSDTITL
-501 MQQQADA
+501 QQKSDA

-521 PVHTLGTGSPFVALI
+521 PVHTLGTGSPFIALI
-536 ISVVFILI
+536 ISVVFILV
-544 FSLGMILIGQLI
+544 FSVSMILIGQLI

>member
-1 MTEIDKQGRNLSTTV
+1 MDKLDEQGRGLSTTV

-52 SLLLVFYIDSIR
+52 SLLIIFYIDSIR

-89 NIYGTSD
+89 RIYGTSD
-96 YDEFNFPGSP
+96 YDESNFPGSS

-112 DIDWND
+112 DIDYND
-118 QPRTHEGNH
+118 QPRNHYGNH
-127 TWYYAWGYF
+127 TWIDAWGYF
-136 NPIWIDVN
+136 TPTWIDTDT
-144 ASNPFIYNYDW
+144 SNPFSGFSTDYRW
-155 IDWSLGDYFCEEEGL
+155 IDWNLDPIICED
-170 GSDPFERG
+170 SSMSDDPFEAYDWG
-178 PNGYYGFENS
+178 LLS
-188 NIDRNYCQFENGTYI
+188 KNYCLYENGTYV
-203 MFGAAFSGE
+203 MFGAIFIGE
-212 GEFFVEPGWN
+212 GDFFVEPGWDAQ
-222 TEWGYVTES
+222 WGYLTEP

-242 IDEDDIDWDGTSVSS
+242 IDEDDIDWDGTTISS
-257 SQGFDDDGDCLKDD
+257 SQGFDDDGDCLKED

-276 TPSDS
+276 SPDDS
-281 NRNGIYCD
+281 NRNGIVCD
-289 VQWTYDQYGNLISI
+289 VQWTYDPYGNLISI

-314 DSRHIGESSHRT
+314 DSKHIGESSHRT
-326 FIIGTGKIAFVML
+326 FIIGTGKIAFVMI

-378 RLLGYLAIVVS
+378 RLLGYLAVVVS

-397 IAFITSIIGPGESII
+397 IAFITSIIGPGDSII

-419 WMGIS
+419 WLGIS
-424 LSTILVLI
+424 LSTILVLT
-432 AYGSVFNTVGLVLP
+432 AYGSVFNTVGLILP

-491 VMIAWSDTPL
+491 VMIAWSDTAL
-501 MQQQADA
+501 MQQQANA

-521 PVHTLGTGSPFVALI
+521 PVHTLGTGNPFIALI
-536 ISVVFILI
+536 ISVVFILV
-544 FSLGMILIGQLI
+544 FSIGMILIGQLI
-556 FRKKEIM
+556 FRNKEIM

>member
-1 MTEIDKQGRNLSTTV
+1 MEEIDKQGRNLSTTV

-52 SLLLVFYIDSIR
+52 SLLLIFYVDSIR
-64 DEFEPYDNDGDS
+64 DDFEPYDNDGDS
-76 EDWDNDGYPLGQE
+76 QDWDNDGYPLGQE
-89 NIYGTSD
+89 LIYGTSD
-96 YDEFNFPGSP
+96 YDDSNFPGSS

-118 QPRTHEGNH
+118 QPRNHYGNH
-127 TWYYAWGYF
+127 TWFYAWGYF
-136 NPIWIDVN
+136 TPTWIDVD
-144 ASNPFIYNYDW
+144 AENPFSWSDSW
-155 IDWSLGDYFCEEEGL
+155 IDWSSEEYICEEEGL
-170 GSDPFERG
+170 GSDPFSSGR
-178 PNGYYGFENS
+178 FTL
-188 NIDRNYCQFENGTYI
+188 DRNYCLFENGTYI
-203 MFGAAFSGE
+203 MFGAIFIGE
-212 GEFFVEPGWN
+212 GDFFVEPGWN
-222 TEWGYVTES
+222 TEWGYLTEP
-231 FFVEKHPKSMY
+231 FFVEKHPKSKY
-242 IDEDDIDWDGTSVSS
+242 IDEDDINWDENRVSS
-257 SQGFDDDGDCLKDD
+257 SQGFDDDGDCLKDEYVVD
-271 YLVES
+271 S
-276 TPSDS
+276 SPNDS

-289 VQWTYDQYGNLISI
+289 VQWTFDSNGNLVSI
-303 RADSNVDEDPD
+303 RADNNVDEDPD
-314 DSRHIGESSHRT
+314 DSKHIGESSHRT
-326 FIIGTGKIAFVML
+326 FIIGTGKIAFVMII
-339 LGLFLPLFLALG
+339 GLFLPLFLALG

-389 YTVILTFI
+389 YTLILTLI
-397 IAFITSIIGPGESII
+397 IAFITSIIGPGNSFI

-419 WMGIS
+419 WIGIA
-424 LSTILVLI
+424 LSTILVLT

-468 TIPSSDITMLSIS
+468 TIPESDITMLSIS
-481 HWAIQIIDAT
+481 HWAIQLIDAV

-501 MQQQADA
+501 IQEQADA

-521 PVHTLGTGSPFVALI
+521 PVHTLGTGSPFIASI
-536 ISVVFILI
+536 ISVVFILT
-544 FSLGMILIGQLI
+544 FSMGMILIGQLI
-556 FRKKEIM
+556 FRNKEIM

>member
-1 MTEIDKQGRNLSTTV
+1 MEEIDKQGRNLSTTV

-52 SLLLVFYIDSIR
+52 SLLLIFYVDSIR
-64 DEFEPYDNDGDS
+64 DDFEPYDNDGDS
-76 EDWDNDGYPLGQE
+76 QDWDNDGYPLGQE
-89 NIYGTSD
+89 LIYGTSD
-96 YDEFNFPGSP
+96 YDDSNFPGSS

-118 QPRTHEGNH
+118 QPRNHYGNH
-127 TWYYAWGYF
+127 TWFYAWGYF
-136 NPIWIDVN
+136 TPTWIDVD
-144 ASNPFIYNYDW
+144 AENPFSWSDSW
-155 IDWSLGDYFCEEEGL
+155 IDWSSEEYICEEEGL
-170 GSDPFERG
+170 GSDPFSSGR
-178 PNGYYGFENS
+178 FTL
-188 NIDRNYCQFENGTYI
+188 DRNYCLFENGTYI
-203 MFGAAFSGE
+203 MFGAIFIGE
-212 GEFFVEPGWN
+212 GDFFVEPGWN
-222 TEWGYVTES
+222 TEWGYLTEP
-231 FFVEKHPKSMY
+231 FFVEKHPKSKY
-242 IDEDDIDWDGTSVSS
+242 IDEDDINWDENRVSS
-257 SQGFDDDGDCLKDD
+257 SQGFDDDGDCLKEEYVVD
-271 YLVES
+271 S
-276 TPSDS
+276 SPNDS

-289 VQWTYDQYGNLISI
+289 VQWTFDSNGNLVSI
-303 RADSNVDEDPD
+303 RADNNVDEDPD
-314 DSRHIGESSHRT
+314 DSKHIGESSHRT
-326 FIIGTGKIAFVML
+326 FIIGTGKIAFVMII
-339 LGLFLPLFLALG
+339 GLFLPLFLALG

-389 YTVILTFI
+389 YTLILTLI
-397 IAFITSIIGPGESII
+397 IAFITSIIGPGNSFI

-419 WMGIS
+419 WIGIA
-424 LSTILVLI
+424 LSTILVLT

-468 TIPSSDITMLSIS
+468 TIPESDITMLSIS
-481 HWAIQIIDAT
+481 HWAIQLIDAV

-501 MQQQADA
+501 IQEQADA

-521 PVHTLGTGSPFVALI
+521 PVHTLGTGSPFIASI
-536 ISVVFILI
+536 ISVVFILT
-544 FSLGMILIGQLI
+544 FSMGMILIGQLI
-556 FRKKEIM
+556 FRNKEIM

>member
-1 MTEIDKQGRNLSTTV
+1 MEEIDKQGRNLSTTV

-52 SLLLVFYIDSIR
+52 SLLLIFYVDSIR
-64 DEFEPYDNDGDS
+64 DDFEPFDNDGDS
-76 EDWDNDGYPLGQE
+76 QDWDNDGYPLGQE
-89 NIYGTSD
+89 LIYGTSD
-96 YDEFNFPGSP
+96 YDDSNFPGSS

-118 QPRTHEGNH
+118 QPRNHYGNH
-127 TWYYAWGYF
+127 TWVYAWGYF
-136 NPIWIDVN
+136 TPTWIDVE
-144 ASNPFIYNYDW
+144 AENPFSWSDNW
-155 IDWSLGDYFCEEEGL
+155 IDWSSEEYICEEEGL
-170 GSDPFERG
+170 GSDPFSSGR
-178 PNGYYGFENS
+178 FTL
-188 NIDRNYCQFENGTYI
+188 DRNYCLFENGTYI
-203 MFGAAFSGE
+203 MFGAIFIGE
-212 GEFFVEPGWN
+212 GDFFVEPGWN
-222 TEWGYVTES
+222 TEWGYLTEP
-231 FFVEKHPKSMY
+231 FFVEKHPKSKY
-242 IDEDDIDWDGTSVSS
+242 IDEDDINWDENRVSS
-257 SQGFDDDGDCLKDD
+257 SQGFDDDGDCLKED
-271 YLVES
+271 YVVDS
-276 TPSDS
+276 SPNDS

-289 VQWTYDQYGNLISI
+289 VQWTFDSNGNLVSI
-303 RADSNVDEDPD
+303 RADNNVDEDPD
-314 DSRHIGESSHRT
+314 DSKHIGESSHRT
-326 FIIGTGKIAFVML
+326 FIIGTGKIAFVMII
-339 LGLFLPLFLALG
+339 GLFVPLFLALG

-389 YTVILTFI
+389 YTLILTLI
-397 IAFITSIIGPGESII
+397 IAFITSIIGPGNSFI

-419 WMGIS
+419 WIGIAF
-424 LSTILVLI
+424 STILVLT

-468 TIPSSDITMLSIS
+468 TIPESDITMLSIS
-481 HWAIQIIDAT
+481 HWAIQLIDAV

-501 MQQQADA
+501 IQEQADA

-521 PVHTLGTGSPFVALI
+521 PVHTLGTGSPFIASI
-536 ISVVFILI
+536 ISVVFILT
-544 FSLGMILIGQLI
+544 FSMGMILIGQLI
-556 FRKKEIM
+556 FRNKEIM

>member
-1 MTEIDKQGRNLSTTV
+1 MEEIDKQGRNLSTTV

-52 SLLLVFYIDSIR
+52 SLLLIFYVDSIR
-64 DEFEPYDNDGDS
+64 DDFEPYDNDGDS
-76 EDWDNDGYPLGQE
+76 QDWDNDGYPLGQE
-89 NIYGTSD
+89 LIYGTSD
-96 YDEFNFPGSP
+96 YDDSNFPGSS

-118 QPRTHEGNH
+118 QPRNHYGNH
-127 TWYYAWGYF
+127 TWVYAWGYF
-136 NPIWIDVN
+136 TPTWIDVE
-144 ASNPFIYNYDW
+144 AENPFSWSDSW
-155 IDWSLGDYFCEEEGL
+155 IDWSSEEYICEEEGL
-170 GSDPFERG
+170 GSDPFSSGR
-178 PNGYYGFENS
+178 FTL
-188 NIDRNYCQFENGTYI
+188 DRNYCLFENGTYI
-203 MFGAAFSGE
+203 MFGAIFIGE
-212 GEFFVEPGWN
+212 GDFFVEPGWN
-222 TEWGYVTES
+222 TEWGYLTEP
-231 FFVEKHPKSMY
+231 FFVEKHPKSKY
-242 IDEDDIDWDGTSVSS
+242 IDEDDINWDENRVSS
-257 SQGFDDDGDCLKDD
+257 SQGFDDDGDCLRDEYVVD
-271 YLVES
+271 S
-276 TPSDS
+276 SPNDS

-289 VQWTYDQYGNLISI
+289 VQWTFDSNGNLVSI
-303 RADSNVDEDPD
+303 RADNNVDEDPD
-314 DSRHIGESSHRT
+314 DSKHIGESSHRT
-326 FIIGTGKIAFVML
+326 FIIGTGKIAFVMII
-339 LGLFLPLFLALG
+339 GLFVPLFLALG

-389 YTVILTFI
+389 YTLILTLI
-397 IAFITSIIGPGESII
+397 IAFITSIIGPGNSFI

-419 WMGIS
+419 WIGIAF
-424 LSTILVLI
+424 STILVLT

-468 TIPSSDITMLSIS
+468 TIPESDITMLSIS
-481 HWAIQIIDAT
+481 HWAIQLIDAV

-501 MQQQADA
+501 IQEQADA

-521 PVHTLGTGSPFVALI
+521 PVHTLGTGSPFIASI
-536 ISVVFILI
+536 ISVVFILT
-544 FSLGMILIGQLI
+544 FSMGMILIGQLI
-556 FRKKEIM
+556 FRNKEIM

>member
-1 MTEIDKQGRNLSTTV
+1 MEELDKQGRNLSTTV

-52 SLLLVFYIDSIR
+52 SLLLIFYIDSIR
-64 DEFEPYDNDGDS
+64 EEFEPYDNDGDS

-89 NIYGTSD
+89 RIYGTSD
-96 YDEFNFPGSP
+96 YDEADFPGSR
-106 EYIYQG
+106 EYFYQG
-112 DIDWND
+112 DIDGND
-118 QPRTHEGNH
+118 QPRNHYGNH
-127 TWYYAWGYF
+127 TWLSAWGYF
-136 NPIWIDVN
+136 TPTWIDTDS
-144 ASNPFIYNYDW
+144 SNPFSWYSSEYDW
-155 IDWSLGDYFCEEEGL
+155 IDWNLEPIICEDTGL
-170 GSDPFERG
+170 SDDPFEEYDWWDSLG
-178 PNGYYGFENS
+178 EK
-188 NIDRNYCQFENGTYI
+188 NYCLYENGTYI
-203 MFGAAFSGE
+203 MFGAIFIGE
-212 GEFFVEPGWN
+212 GDFFVEPGFV
-222 TEWGYVTES
+222 TEWGYLTEE

-242 IDEDDIDWDGTSVSS
+242 IDEDDINWDGTKISS
-257 SQGFDDDGDCLKDD
+257 SQGFDDDGDCLREDYIDESNPNDD
-271 YLVES
+271 
-276 TPSDS
+276 

-289 VQWTYDQYGNLISI
+289 VQWTYDLNGNLVSI
-303 RADSNVDEDPD
+303 QADYNVDEDPD
-314 DSRHIGESSHRT
+314 DSKHIGESSHRT
-326 FIIGTGKIAFVML
+326 FVIGTGKIAFVMI

-389 YTVILTFI
+389 YTVILTFL
-397 IAFITSIIGPGESII
+397 IAFITSIIGPGDSLI

-419 WMGIS
+419 WLGIS
-424 LSTILVLI
+424 LSTILVLT

-446 RYGVYLCILF
+446 KYGVYLCILF
-456 GVWEFLMGLFTI
+456 GIWEFLMGLFTI
-468 TIPSSDITMLSIS
+468 TIPNSSITMLSIS

-491 VMIAWSDTPL
+491 VMIAWSDTAL
-501 MQQQADA
+501 IQQQADA

-521 PVHTLGTGSPFVALI
+521 PVHTLGTGNPFIALI

-544 FSLGMILIGQLI
+544 FSVGMILIGQLI
-556 FRKKEIM
+556 FRRKEIM